1 MHSTF
6 FRSVRPFSL
15 CLAAALVLTAC
26 GGGGGDDAPV
36 VGSQTG
42 VFVDSAVSGL
52 SYETSSGVK
61 GTTDAQGQF
70 KYNPGDNVT
79 FKIGGVTLGTGK
91 ASGTVTPAHI
101 SEGGEDSNKFTNLLV
116 LLQSL
121 DLDGNP
127 DNGITLPASL
137 DGTKIAKVAE
147 RLNDD
152 PADFTDDSKNA
163 ELKQSSPRGVIRTR
177 DEARKH
183 YEDTQAKTSDFLD
196 GAAGV
201 WGGPYMD
208 NRVLYLRLTPSG
220 RYMLTIFNPSDEKR
234 IESLNENLN
243 EDGIEVG
250 TLTRDAATGLITT
263 RDIKS
268 DTNGT
273 GGWSHLS
280 ADRKVALSFEA
291 ATEENDN
298 SSTLTVTIT
307 VAGQE
312 PMTYVLER
320 STQRKGSLAGA
331 WSTSPD
337 LRLNAPLVLLGG
349 NSNGYYGYF
358 APEATGGECPAGA
371 VEVGYFE
378 YGSFSVGAAASIAE
392 PETQQA
398 AEPDAAPPLNLI
410 FGGANFTSEG
420 CDFFN
425 QYRNLFLV
433 PILSRDGLT
442 LTVYDPDGENV
453 LFKLYRIK
461 RDKEMFEEPV
471 ANNEIS

>member
-1 MHSTF
+1 MHSNF

-15 CLAAALVLTAC
+15 CLAAALALTAC
-26 GGGGGDDAPV
+26 GGGGDDAPTAV
-36 VGSQTG
+36 AGTQTG

-61 GTTDAQGQF
+61 GTTDDKGQF
-70 KYNPGDNVT
+70 KYNPGDTVT
-79 FKIGGVTLGTGK
+79 FKIGSVTLGTGK
-91 ASGTVTPAHI
+91 ATGTVTPADI

-121 DLDGNP
+121 DTDGDP
-127 DNGITLPASL
+127 ANGITLPANL
-137 DGTKIAKVAE
+137 DGSKIAKVAE

-163 ELKQSSPRGVIRTR
+163 ELKQSSPRGEIRKR

-183 YEDTQAKTSDFLD
+183 YEDTQAKASTFLD
-196 GAAGV
+196 DAAGV
-201 WGGPYMD
+201 WVGQD
-208 NRVLYLRLTPSG
+208 ATNRTILLRLTPSG
-220 RYMLTIFNPSDEKR
+220 RYMLTIFTQFE
-234 IESLNENLN
+234 ENSTEN
-243 EDGIEVG
+243 GTEVG

-273 GGWSHLS
+273 GGWSNLS
-280 ADRKVALSFEA
+280 ADRTVALSFEA
-291 ATEENDN
+291 SPEDNNYSAT
-298 SSTLTVTIT
+298 LAVTVT

-312 PMTYVLER
+312 PMSFALR
-320 STQRKGSLAGA
+320 RPDQRKGSVTGA

-337 LRLNAPLVLLGG
+337 LRLNAPWVLLGG
-349 NSNGYYGYF
+349 SGDDGYFYGYF

-371 VEVGYFE
+371 VEVGNFD
-378 YGSFSVGAAASIAE
+378 YGSFSVGISAITAA

-398 AEPDAAPPLNLI
+398 WEPVAAPMRNLI
-410 FGGANFTSEG
+410 FSGANFTSEG
-420 CDFFN
+420 CDFFL
-425 QYRNLFLV
+425 QYRNLFLI
-433 PILSRDGLT
+433 PILSDDGLT

-461 RDKEMFEEPV
+461 RDKEWFEEDWE
-471 ANNEIS
+471 NTRG